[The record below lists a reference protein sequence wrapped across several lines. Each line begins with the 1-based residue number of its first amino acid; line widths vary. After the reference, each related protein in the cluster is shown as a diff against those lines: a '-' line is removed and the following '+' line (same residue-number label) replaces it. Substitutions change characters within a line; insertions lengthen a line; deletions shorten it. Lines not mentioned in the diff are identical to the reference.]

1 MKAWP
6 GVYFP
11 TEQNFL
17 QCKAMDKI
25 AFLFPGQGAQY
36 VGMARDIYDS
46 YPKVKELYLTA
57 EKILG
62 CNLAKICFEGPPEVL
77 IQTQYTQPAIFTHSV
92 ALWTLLKSQSLEPVF
107 TAGHSLGE
115 YSALVAAG
123 ALAFE
128 DGLEAV
134 KARSSLMQE
143 ACEKSRGTMAAV
155 IGLTEKD
162 VLSICRE
169 AANYGIIQPANFN
182 SKDQIAI
189 SGERRAVEKGIKLA
203 KERGAKRAIL
213 LEVAGAF
220 HSELMRPAQIKFQQV
235 IDKLEVKKPQVAVVA
250 NVNAEP
256 TEEPSQIKELLVDQI
271 TMPVLWY
278 QSLERMYKLGVRDF
292 VEIGPGKVLQG
303 LLKRSFKDTKSFGI
317 DKLADF
323 EKFAEM
329 VEVGAI

>member
-1 MKAWP
+1 M
-6 GVYFP
+6 
-11 TEQNFL
+11 N
-17 QCKAMDKI
+17 KI

-36 VGMARDIYDS
+36 VGMAKDIYDS
-46 YPKVKELYLTA
+46 HPEVRELYSTA
-57 EKILG
+57 EKILDFD
-62 CNLAKICFEGPPEVL
+62 LAKVCFEGPPELLV
-77 IQTQYTQPAIFTHSV
+77 QTQYTQPAIFTHSV
-92 ALWTLLKSQSLEPVF
+92 ALWKLLKEHDIEPAF

-123 ALAFE
+123 ALSFE

-134 KARSSLMQE
+134 KVRSLLMQE
-143 ACEKSRGTMAAV
+143 ACEKSDGTMAAI

-162 VLSICRE
+162 ILSICRE
-169 AANYGIIQPANFN
+169 AENYGIIQPANFN

-189 SGERRAVEKGIKLA
+189 SGERRAVEKGVELA

-220 HSELMRPAQIKFQQV
+220 HSELMRPAQIKFKQM
-235 IDKLEVKKPQVAVVA
+235 IDKLEMKKPMVLVVA

-256 TEEPSQIKELLVDQI
+256 VVEPSQIKELLTDQV

-278 QSLERMYKLGVRDF
+278 QSMERMYKEGVRNF

-303 LLKRSFKDTKSFGI
+303 LLKRSFKDTKGLGI
-317 DKLADF
+317 DKLADL
-323 EKFAEM
+323 EKFTQM